1 MKDGYILPEYGEDL
15 WFESKPDERLFK
27 FVPRLKSRTATAV
40 VERIGTLRCPSCKRL
55 ERSAP

>member
-27 FVPRLKSRTATAV
+27 FVPRLKSRPASV
-40 VERIGTLRCPSCKRL
+40 GVERIGALRRPACKRL
-55 ERSAP
+55 ERPAP